1 MSINCDVIMFFT
13 IFGQF
18 GAIQKPNS
26 GHRVCK
32 FTFSITITGTRY
44 DMKFYASVAKGLK
57 LGVKMFWRLIPT
69 FVEVTEEKLVG
80 ELPPPPSPT
89 RQVVYHVFHSTYYVQ
104 FYLLQ
109 IVPVVKYFKV
119 PKYYEQ
125 YSS

>member
-80 ELPPPPSPT
+80 ELSPPTLPHEASRIPCFSQHIL
-89 RQVVYHVFHSTYYVQ
+89 RSV
-104 FYLLQ
+104 LLVANRTCSKIFQSSQ
-109 IVPVVKYFKV
+109 IL
-119 PKYYEQ
+119 
-125 YSS
+125 

>member
-1 MSINCDVIMFFT
+1 MFFT

-69 FVEVTEEKLVG
+69 FVEVTEEKLVE
-80 ELPPPPSPT
+80 ELPPHPPPRGKSYT
-89 RQVVYHVFHSTYYVQ
+89 MFFTAHITFSFTCCKS
-104 FYLLQ
+104 YL
-109 IVPVVKYFKV
+109 
-119 PKYYEQ
+119 
-125 YSS
+125 